1 MFINMQLTSFRIFI
15 IEMSINFL
23 LQAVRIL
30 HIGKC
35 ADDEI
40 NIIYDYFNKLD
51 NDDLIN
57 YFKSNSV
64 LQYDN
69 DLEFC
74 TEIINKLIKI
84 FEEKEEYEKC
94 IVLMVKK
101 NEIIKITNVV
111 DSHEYI

>member
-1 MFINMQLTSFRIFI
+1 MQLTSFRIFI

-35 ADDEI
+35 TDDEI

-57 YFKSNSV
+57 YFK
-64 LQYDN
+64 
-69 DLEFC
+69 
-74 TEIINKLIKI
+74 
-84 FEEKEEYEKC
+84 
-94 IVLMVKK
+94 
-101 NEIIKITNVV
+101 
-111 DSHEYI
+111 